1 MRRRRARER
10 WRAMCGRQGRRA
22 QGSLTLGSD
31 ERICSAQDE
40 PGQGRGDCLVC
51 PAWVADPEGRT
62 VTHRTAA
69 AMALLAA
76 PAIQLWRRAPSRVCP
91 ARPGRPAPR
100 REPPPARSHVTRD
113 PSGTRRAAR
122 CGVAGSGSRGALP
135 LRDHG
140 GPELPPHFRSGTTE
154 RDGRKWETRGHRAQ
168 PGWAGRRR
176 WPHRD
181 RERPGGW
188 ACGSGRRFFCRA
200 AVPAASARGR
210 ARLPGSQRPAAPAPV
225 PGGRMAAALQL

>member
-10 WRAMCGRQGRRA
+10 WGAMCGRQGRRA
-22 QGSLTLGSD
+22 QGSLTLGSA
-31 ERICSAQDE
+31 ERTWSAQDE
-40 PGQGRGDCLVC
+40 PGQGRGDRRVCL
-51 PAWVADPEGRT
+51 ARGADPEGRAL
-62 VTHRTAA
+62 THRAAA
-69 AMALLAA
+69 AMALLVD

-100 REPPPARSHVTRD
+100 PEPPPARSHVTRD

-122 CGVAGSGSRGALP
+122 RGVAGSGRRDALP
-135 LRDHG
+135 LRGHG
-140 GPELPPHFRSGTTE
+140 GPELLAHFRSGTTG

-168 PGWAGRRR
+168 PGWAGWRR
-176 WPHRD
+176 WPRRD

-188 ACGSGRRFFCRA
+188 ACGSGRRFFSRA

-210 ARLPGSQRPAAPAPV
+210 ARLPGS
-225 PGGRMAAALQL
+225 

>member
-1 MRRRRARER
+1 
-10 WRAMCGRQGRRA
+10 MCGRKARRA

-31 ERICSAQDE
+31 ERTWLAQDE
-40 PGQGRGDCLVC
+40 PDQGRGDRRVC
-51 PAWVADPEGRT
+51 PTWGADPEGRA
-62 VTHRTAA
+62 VTHRAAA

-113 PSGTRRAAR
+113 PSGTRRTAR
-122 CGVAGSGSRGALP
+122 RGVAGSDCRGALP
-135 LRDHG
+135 LRGHG
-140 GPELPPHFRSGTTE
+140 GPELPAHFRSGTTG
-154 RDGRKWETRGHRAQ
+154 RAGRKWETRGHSAQ
-168 PGWAGRRR
+168 RGWAGRRR
-176 WPHRD
+176 WLRRD

-188 ACGSGRRFFCRA
+188 ACGSGRRFFSQD

-210 ARLPGSQRPAAPAPV
+210 ARLPGSQPPVAPARV
-225 PGGRMAAALQL
+225 PGGRMAATLQL